1 MADQKVALVTGASR
15 GIGAEIAKR
24 LIESDAYVIGTSTTQ
39 EGAKNVSA
47 SLGEHGQGVQLD
59 LSDLSSTQS
68 AIESIQALDHE
79 ISIVVNNAGAP
90 QDNLFM
96 RMSEEQWTQA
106 IEINLNSIYRISKP
120 FVRGMMRT
128 RWGRIINVSSV
139 VARMGNPGQANYAA
153 AKAGMEGFTRTLAV
167 ELGSRNIT
175 VNSVAPG
182 YIQTDMTADLN
193 ESVVETML
201 AQIPLGRQ
209 GTTAEVASVVAFL
222 ASDEASY
229 ITGQTIHVNGG
240 MYLS

>member
-1 MADQKVALVTGASR
+1 MTEKKVALVTGASR

-24 LIESDAYVIGTSTTQ
+24 LIEADTYVIGTSTSL
-39 EGAKNVSA
+39 EGAAKINDTLA
-47 SLGEHGQGVQLD
+47 EYGQGVVLD
-59 LSDLSSTQS
+59 LGDTTS
-68 AIESIQALDHE
+68 IESALEAIRALDHD

-90 QDNLFM
+90 QDNLFL
-96 RMSEEQWTQA
+96 RMSEEQWTQV
-106 IEINLNSIYRISKP
+106 IDINLSSIYRISKP
-120 FVRGMMRT
+120 FVRGMMRA

-153 AKAGMEGFTRTLAV
+153 AKAGMEGFTRALAL

-175 VNSVAPG
+175 VNCVAPG

-193 ESVVETML
+193 ESVVQTML

-209 GTTAEVASVVAFL
+209 GTTTEVASVVAFL
-222 ASDEASY
+222 ASDAASY

>member
-1 MADQKVALVTGASR
+1 MAEQKVALVTGASR
-15 GIGAEIAKR
+15 GIGAEIAKS
-24 LIESDAYVIGTSTTQ
+24 LIESDTYVIGTSTTQ
-39 EGAKNVSA
+39 EGARNITE
-47 SLGEHGQGVQLD
+47 SLGEHGQGVKLD
-59 LSDLSSTQS
+59 LADQSSTQS
-68 AIESIQALDHE
+68 AIEAIQALDHE

-96 RMSEEQWTQA
+96 RMSEEQWTQV
-106 IEINLNSIYRISKP
+106 IEINLSSIYRISKP
-120 FVRGMMRT
+120 FVRGMMRA

-182 YIQTDMTADLN
+182 YIQTDMTANLN

-209 GTTAEVASVVAFL
+209 GTTTEVASVVAFL